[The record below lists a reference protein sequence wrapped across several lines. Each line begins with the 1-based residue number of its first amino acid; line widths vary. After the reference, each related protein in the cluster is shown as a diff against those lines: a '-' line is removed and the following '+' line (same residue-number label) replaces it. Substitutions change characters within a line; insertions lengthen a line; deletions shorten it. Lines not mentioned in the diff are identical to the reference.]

1 MLRPDWIAKVEVRPV
16 EEALVVTEPAEVQE
30 LKRRTGA
37 VEAGVVV

>member
-16 EEALVVTEPAEVQE
+16 EDALVAMEPAEVQE
-30 LKRRTGA
+30 LKRRGA